1 MSLMGGL
8 ELAPLIT
15 KIKVD
20 IANFKKDM
28 ESVKAEAVVQAKDI
42 SKKLESTAK
51 VGQNMSKVGGQATK
65 LLTVPLLA
73 AGTAAGK
80 LSMDLSKNMGLVS
93 TLLDGSVEQVN
104 KRTEELKQN
113 VYKISNDT
121 GLATSNISDGLYQV
135 VSAFGDTA
143 DSAKILEIASKG
155 AKAGNAEVTDS
166 INLLSAVTK
175 GYGDTSAAANQKV
188 SDLAFL
194 TAKLGQTTF
203 PELAGSIGRVV
214 PLTKQL
220 NVSQEELFGVMA
232 TATGVTGNAAEV
244 STQLRGVL
252 QALMAPTDSMAEL
265 MKKYGY
271 ENGEAMIKGKG
282 LQGTIDI
289 ITKAAKDS
297 GKPLQS
303 YIGSIEGQTLALALS
318 GAQHD
323 VFTEKLKKMQDA
335 TGATDEAFKRVN
347 ETTGAKFSNSLNKA
361 KNSLTKL
368 GDAMAPMLE
377 KAADLIGKVAEKIGK
392 MKPETMELIVK
403 VGAMVTAFGPLLK
416 ITGSLVTGFTKL
428 APAVS
433 GATKLIGK
441 GIPLIGKL
449 GSSLASSS
457 GLIGKFGGLLSKL
470 APAGATAA
478 GGLAKVTAGAAG
490 MTTAAAGGTTALT
503 GVVSTLGGL
512 VLPAAGAVAA
522 IGGLALAGKAVYDNL
537 QQDVIPS
544 IDLFAD
550 RTVIDYDK
558 AGNAVGAHTV
568 RISEETEKQLS
579 SYLKLSNDAQ
589 QFSMDMYTGITKVT
603 DESVGKI
610 SGKVDD
616 MANKVTSSIEKQKE
630 GTVSRYQQMFD
641 STTAITSEEQKEIMK
656 TVNDGYKGRI
666 DKTKYLKDQITGIY
680 KEIKD
685 NGGKITKS
693 QQERIDQLYDQMK
706 TEAVEA
712 MSSNKAEQEV
722 ILNRLNSSS
731 TRITAEMAGN
741 AIKEMNK
748 LEKESVKSAGRK
760 RDELVRQAEELKTIE
775 GGKYKEKAEEIIKS
789 ANEEYEKSVEA
800 AKKTKKEG
808 IDKLMSA
815 HSELADKVDISTGE
829 VVSKWTK
836 MFGHWDRWNPED
848 KEVTVTTNYVEK
860 YSKVYERPT
869 NQAGKWVSQYATGFD
884 YVPYDGYNARLHKGE
899 RVLTAKENEEYT
911 AQKIYGKGNAGAVTL
926 NVPLY
931 INGKEFAHATVNDIS
946 EELGWR

>member
-28 ESVKAEAVVQAKDI
+28 ESVKAEAVVQAKDV

-203 PELAGSIGRVV
+203 LELAGSIGRVV

-403 VGAMVTAFGPLLK
+403 VGALVAAFGPLLK

-522 IGGLALAGKAVYDNL
+522 IGGLALAGKAVYDSMTKEVL
-537 QQDVIPS
+537 PAA
-544 IDLFAD
+544 DLFKEKTTAVLNEA
-550 RTVIDYDK
+550 TGQYDITTTK
-558 AGNAVGAHTV
+558 
-568 RISEETEKQLS
+568 ISESTKKHIQAYMDMS
-579 SYLKLSNDAQ
+579 DQAQ
-589 QFSMDMYTGITKVT
+589 QESMNMYLGITKVT
-603 DESVGKI
+603 DESTKEI
-610 SGKVDD
+610 TGKVDH
-616 MANKVTSSIEKQKE
+616 MAERIITAAKHQNAETVKE
-630 GTVSRYQQMFD
+630 YEDAFSRVSG
-641 STTAITSEEQKEIMK
+641 ISEEQKKKIIDATNEECKERIK
-656 TVNDGYKGRI
+656 TVNETKEKLV
-666 DKTKYLKDQITGIY
+666 KTY
-680 KEIKD
+680 KEIAD
-685 NGGKITKS
+685 NGGKITAD
-693 QQERIDQLYDQMK
+693 QQKTIDGLYDDMK
-706 TEAVEA
+706 KQAIES
-712 MSSNKAEQEV
+712 MSQSKAEQET
-722 ILNRLNSSS
+722 ILYNLNNSSE
-731 TRITAEMAGN
+731 RITADMAGK
-741 AIKEMNK
+741 AIKQMNK
-748 LEKESVKSAGRK
+748 IRDDSVKAA
-760 RDELVRQAEELKTIE
+760 QEEHDKV
-775 GGKYKEKAEEIIKS
+775 
-789 ANEEYEKSVEA
+789 VEA
-800 AKKTKKEG
+800 AMKMKDSKVEGAEETAEAMIKAADAELKSAKESAEGIRKDG

-815 HSELADKVDISTGE
+815 NQELADKVDVTSGDVIE
-829 VVSKWTK
+829 WWQD
-836 MFGHWDRWNPED
+836 MFGTWDRWEPED
-848 KEVTVTTNYVEK
+848 KEAYIVTTHVEK

>member
-1 MSLMGGL
+1 
-8 ELAPLIT
+8 
-15 KIKVD
+15 
-20 IANFKKDM
+20 
-28 ESVKAEAVVQAKDI
+28 
-42 SKKLESTAK
+42 
-51 VGQNMSKVGGQATK
+51 
-65 LLTVPLLA
+65 
-73 AGTAAGK
+73 
-80 LSMDLSKNMGLVS
+80 
-93 TLLDGSVEQVN
+93 
-104 KRTEELKQN
+104 
-113 VYKISNDT
+113 
-121 GLATSNISDGLYQV
+121 
-135 VSAFGDTA
+135 
-143 DSAKILEIASKG
+143 
-155 AKAGNAEVTDS
+155 
-166 INLLSAVTK
+166 
-175 GYGDTSAAANQKV
+175 
-188 SDLAFL
+188 
-194 TAKLGQTTF
+194 
-203 PELAGSIGRVV
+203 
-214 PLTKQL
+214 
-220 NVSQEELFGVMA
+220 
-232 TATGVTGNAAEV
+232 
-244 STQLRGVL
+244 
-252 QALMAPTDSMAEL
+252 
-265 MKKYGY
+265 
-271 ENGEAMIKGKG
+271 
-282 LQGTIDI
+282 
-289 ITKAAKDS
+289 
-297 GKPLQS
+297 
-303 YIGSIEGQTLALALS
+303 
-318 GAQHD
+318 
-323 VFTEKLKKMQDA
+323 
-335 TGATDEAFKRVN
+335 
-347 ETTGAKFSNSLNKA
+347 
-361 KNSLTKL
+361 
-368 GDAMAPMLE
+368 
-377 KAADLIGKVAEKIGK
+377 
-392 MKPETMELIVK
+392 
-403 VGAMVTAFGPLLK
+403 
-416 ITGSLVTGFTKL
+416 
-428 APAVS
+428 
-433 GATKLIGK
+433 
-441 GIPLIGKL
+441 
-449 GSSLASSS
+449 
-457 GLIGKFGGLLSKL
+457 
-470 APAGATAA
+470 
-478 GGLAKVTAGAAG
+478 
-490 MTTAAAGGTTALT
+490 
-503 GVVSTLGGL
+503 
-512 VLPAAGAVAA
+512 
-522 IGGLALAGKAVYDNL
+522 
-537 QQDVIPS
+537 
-544 IDLFAD
+544 
-550 RTVIDYDK
+550 
-558 AGNAVGAHTV
+558 
-568 RISEETEKQLS
+568 
-579 SYLKLSNDAQ
+579 
-589 QFSMDMYTGITKVT
+589 MDMYTGITKVT

-760 RDELVRQAEELKTIE
+760 RDELVRQAEE
-775 GGKYKEKAEEIIKS
+775 IIKS